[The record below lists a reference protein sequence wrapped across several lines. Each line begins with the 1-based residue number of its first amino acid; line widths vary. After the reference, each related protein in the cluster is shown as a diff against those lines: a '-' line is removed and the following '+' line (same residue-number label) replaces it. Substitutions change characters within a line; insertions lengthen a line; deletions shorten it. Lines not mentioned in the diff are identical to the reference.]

1 MAMEALSG
9 PQDCIEHNNATYKA
23 RRDRVVSV
31 LRDIGL
37 EVESPKA
44 SLYVW
49 AKVPPGFTSAE
60 FAARLLEDGKPMEE
74 ALVALTVNN
83 LSNPTPHPWYS
94 AYHDSHP
101 TTVERV
107 HAIRAAAEAGP
118 TGLAPEG
125 AGGG

>member
-1 MAMEALSG
+1 MNHIS
-9 PQDCIEHNNATYKA
+9 
-23 RRDRVVSV
+23 RRHEYAAD
-31 LRDIGL
+31 G
-37 EVESPKA
+37 
-44 SLYVW
+44 
-49 AKVPPGFTSAE
+49 
-60 FAARLLEDGKPMEE
+60 FAARLLKDGKPMEE

-107 HAIRAAAEAGP
+107 DAIRAAAAGP
-118 TGLAPEG
+118 TGLPPEG